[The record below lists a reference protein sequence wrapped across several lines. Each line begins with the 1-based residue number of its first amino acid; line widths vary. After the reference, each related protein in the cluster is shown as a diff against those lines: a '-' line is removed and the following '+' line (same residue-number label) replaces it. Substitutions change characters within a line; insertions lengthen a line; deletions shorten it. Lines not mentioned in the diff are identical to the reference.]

1 MAQSSAGGA
10 PGPSA
15 LGGAGLP
22 HVGMAQGDDFKKAY
36 FAGYMTNRLLV
47 ASLGRATEDD
57 REYAMELLMRAA
69 GKAVQAPDGY
79 RSLH

>member
-1 MAQSSAGGA
+1 MNKRDEGNLAF
-10 PGPSA
+10 
-15 LGGAGLP
+15 L
-22 HVGMAQGDDFKKAY
+22 MQGDTPALRRWY
-36 FAGYMTNRLLV
+36 EG
-47 ASLGRATEDD
+47 ATEDD